1 MPPPRA
7 APTNCPHSV
16 SPSFSRG
23 RRRRRRRRRRHHLRA
38 VVVVVVVVVLA
49 VLCTFAVC
57 DKNVVLFVCLSLD
70 KK

>member
-1 MPPPRA
+1 MPPSRCSH
-7 APTNCPHSV
+7 NRPHSV

-38 VVVVVVVVVLA
+38 VVVVVVVVLA

-57 DKNVVLFVCLSLD
+57 GFVCLFVSR
-70 KK
+70 